1 MSDIEKQG
9 GEAPNLLQEE
19 RGVPPVNKRKSTSKV
34 GKVLGLTAI
43 ALLAGVMFWI
53 NVKPKGEPVSKEP
66 VRSENRRGLPDL
78 KMPEPPPPP
87 PPPLATT
94 APTVAPAGSPTQ
106 PMGTGQPQQPQ
117 GPSKAELELERRK
130 RAPII
135 AFGGG
140 GSAGNAGGSASGPSG
155 VGAAQEGS
163 GFGDEDKAPDRNGLA
178 ANLQA
183 DKANM
188 STAAMLPNRN
198 YLLASGTMLDCTLVT
213 ALDSTVPGKTKCTLA
228 RNVYSDNNKVLLLE
242 RGSVVEGEYR
252 TGGMRQGMSRI
263 FVLWTRVRTPHG
275 VWVTL
280 DSPGA
285 DELGRSGLSGWIDT
299 HFWTRYGGALL
310 LSVVDD
316 TAEYLA
322 RQSQGQQGDNI
333 TFGGTG
339 DATQQAAAIALQNTI
354 NIPPTLNKNQ
364 GDRINIYVAR
374 DLDFRSVYAL
384 RSR

>member
-1 MSDIEKQG
+1 MSDFDKKG
-9 GEAPNLLQEE
+9 DDAPNLLQDE
-19 RGVPPVNKRKSTSKV
+19 RGLPSVNKRKSTSKV
-34 GKVLGLTAI
+34 GRILGLTAI
-43 ALLAGVMFWI
+43 ALLAGVMLWI
-53 NVKPKGEPVSKEP
+53 NVRPKSEPVVKEP
-66 VRSENRRGLPDL
+66 ARSENRRGLPDL
-78 KMPEPPPPP
+78 KMPEAPPPP

-94 APTVAPAGSPTQ
+94 APATGSPVAPTQ
-106 PMGTGQPQQPQ
+106 QPGTAQPQ

-140 GSAGNAGGSASGPSG
+140 SSAGGASGSGGGAPSIPTG
-155 VGAAQEGS
+155 QEGS
-163 GFGDEDKAPDRNGLA
+163 GFGDEEKGPDRNGLA
-178 ANLQA
+178 ANLQT
-183 DKANM
+183 DKTDM

-198 YLLASGTMLDCTLVT
+198 YLVASGTMLDCTLVT

-228 RNVYSDNNKVLLLE
+228 RNIYSDNGKVLLLE

-252 TGGMRQGMSRI
+252 AGQMRQGMSRI

-275 VWVTL
+275 VSITL

-299 HFWTRYGGALL
+299 HFWKRYGGALL

-316 TAEYLA
+316 TAEYFA

-384 RSR
+384 RTR